1 MNKKIYVGGGFLES
15 QLIWI
20 LPIINS
26 YCKKNNVKSIIF
38 ENKLSNRFTKN
49 RRINRYLINYKIEYL
64 KENFILKNFYKIFF
78 FFILNLF
85 SIFYFSIILKKETL
99 LNKKNSWKN
108 SQIFH
113 SIWDTSFLYLRN
125 NEIKPKIF
133 YKIKSS
139 IKVFY
144 NIFLANL
151 LIKQNIVVCFMA
163 HTVYAHRAMI
173 ATLRNHKIKIICHAN
188 SCLYLLNQTEDNS
201 WNTPNKKFLELF
213 KNFFFYKEAE
223 KYWKNRLK
231 GRSTYDDA
239 KIAFAKNTKIENNYV
254 FPKNIIMLH
263 VFRDSP
269 FNIID
274 RTRVFS
280 DYIDWIRS
288 TLKIIKDS
296 NEEWLIRPHPS
307 YKKWGED
314 SSKIFNAI
322 YSDVFNRKKPNN
334 IKFST
339 EQFPN
344 LELLKKAKRIVT
356 FSGTVHLESAC
367 FGIRPIVISKCTLS
381 NINNKLVLK
390 PKNIKEYSKLL
401 LEDSNFKIFK
411 LDNPSI
417 KESKLLLFIRE
428 KILSLKNDLNTLT
441 LFRNDKK
448 YLFDR
453 DFKNVLKSLEKNEN
467 FLVSIGEL
475 IDNKLNCTISKKYYK
490 ILI

>member
-26 YCKKNNVKSIIF
+26 YCKKNNIKSIIF
-38 ENKLSNRFTKN
+38 ENKLSNRLTKDK
-49 RRINRYLINYKIEYL
+49 RINRYLINYKIEYL
-64 KENFILKNFYKIFF
+64 KENFILKNFFKIILFF
-78 FFILNLF
+78 LLNLF
-85 SIFYFSIILKKETL
+85 NFCYFFIILKKKIL
-99 LNKKNSWKN
+99 LNKKISWEN

-113 SIWDTSFLYLRN
+113 SIWDTFFLYLGN
-125 NEIKPKIF
+125 NEIKPKFF

-139 IKVFY
+139 IEVFY

-151 LIKQNIVVCFMA
+151 LIRKNIVACFMG
-163 HTVYAHRAMI
+163 HTVYGHRAMI
-173 ATLRNHKIKIICHAN
+173 ATLRNNKIKIICHAN
-188 SCLYLLNQTEDNS
+188 YCLYLLNKTEDNS
-201 WNTPNKKFLELF
+201 WNTPDKKFLELF
-213 KNFFFYKEAE
+213 KNLFFYKEAE
-223 KYWKNRLK
+223 KYWKNRLR
-231 GRSTYDDA
+231 GLSTYDDA
-239 KIAFAKNTKIENNYV
+239 KIAFAKNIKISNNYV

-280 DYIDWIRS
+280 DYIDWIQS
-288 TLKIIKDS
+288 TLKIIKYS

-307 YKKWGED
+307 CKRWGED
-314 SSKIFNAI
+314 SSKIFNTI
-322 YSDVFNRKKPNN
+322 YSDVFNKKKPNN

-339 EQFPN
+339 EEFPN

-367 FGIRPIVISKCTLS
+367 LGIRPIVISKCTLS
-381 NINNKLVLK
+381 NINDKLVLK

-401 LEDSNFKIFK
+401 LQDSNLKIFK
-411 LDNPSI
+411 LDNHFI

-428 KILSLKNDLNTLT
+428 NILSLKNDLNSLT

-453 DFKNVLKSLEKNEN
+453 DFKNVLRSLEKNEN
-467 FLVSIGEL
+467 FLASIGEL
-475 IDNKLNCTISKKYYK
+475 IGNKLNYTISKKYYK
-490 ILI
+490 YL

>member
-26 YCKKNNVKSIIF
+26 YCKKNNIKSIIF
-38 ENKLSNRFTKN
+38 ENKLSNQFTKN
-49 RRINRYLINYKIEYL
+49 KRINRYLINYKIEYL
-64 KENFILKNFYKIFF
+64 KVNFILKNFFKIIIFF
-78 FFILNLF
+78 FLNLF
-85 SIFYFSIILKKETL
+85 NFFYFFIMLKKKTL

-113 SIWDTSFLYLRN
+113 SIWDTSFLYLEN
-125 NEIKPKIF
+125 DEIKPKFF

-151 LIKQNIVVCFMA
+151 LVRKTIIACFMG

-173 ATLRNHKIKIICHAN
+173 ATLRNNKIKIICHAN
-188 SCLYLLNQTEDNS
+188 HCLYLLNQTEDNS
-201 WNTPNKKFLELF
+201 WNTPSKKFLELF

-231 GRSTYDDA
+231 GLGTYDDA
-239 KIAFAKNTKIENNYV
+239 KIAFAKNIKIANNYV

-263 VFRDSP
+263 IFKDSP

-274 RTRVFS
+274 RSRVFS
-280 DYIDWIRS
+280 DYIDWIQS

-314 SSKIFNAI
+314 SSKIFNTI
-322 YSDVFNRKKPNN
+322 YCNVFNKKKPNN

-339 EQFPN
+339 AKFSN

-367 FGIRPIVISKCTLS
+367 LGVRPIVISKCTLS
-381 NINNKLVLK
+381 NINDKLVLK

-401 LEDSNFKIFK
+401 LEDSNSKIFK
-411 LDNPSI
+411 LDNRSI
-417 KESKLLLFIRE
+417 KDAKLLLFIRE
-428 KILSLKNDLNTLT
+428 NILSLKNDLNLLT

-453 DFKNVLKSLEKNEN
+453 NFKNALKSLEKNEN
-467 FLVSIGEL
+467 FLAKIGEL
-475 IDNKLNCTISKKYYK
+475 IDNKLNYTISKKYYK
-490 ILI
+490 YL